1 MHSKMKLLITGG
13 AGFIGSAL
21 IRYLI
26 NESDHE
32 VLNYD
37 ALKYSASLSSLNS
50 IKSSNRY
57 QFVKGDI
64 CDEKLIKNNFE
75 QFQPNGIINL
85 AAESHVDRSIDNPT
99 PFIQSNFFGTYNL
112 LKTANKYFNLL
123 DVETRN
129 KFLFHQVSTDEVYGD
144 IGLSD
149 PPCSELHPYNP
160 SSPYSASKA
169 GSDHLVKSWFRTYNL
184 PIIITNCSNNYGP
197 FHFPEKFIPHIIL
210 NAIQGKKI
218 PIYGNGQQIRDWIH
232 VEDHVRGLMEAFYKG
247 KPGETYNI
255 GGSNE
260 TRNIDTALMICKIL
274 DKLIK
279 DKPTGIKKFKEL
291 IHFVPDRPGHDK
303 RYAINSSKIQTDIGW
318 KPIENFETGLIKTVK
333 WYIDNKE
340 WWNNILKTNYSLS
353 RLGTNK

>member
-32 VLNYD
+32 VLNFD
-37 ALKYSASLSSLNS
+37 ALKYSSSLSSLNS

-64 CDEKLIKNNFE
+64 CDEKLIKKNFE

-85 AAESHVDRSIDNPT
+85 AAESHVDRSIDNPD
-99 PFIQSNFFGTYNL
+99 PFIQSNLFGTYNL

-123 DVETRN
+123 DAKTRN

-149 PPCSELHPYNP
+149 PPCSELHSYNP

-184 PIIITNCSNNYGP
+184 PIVITNCSNNYGP
-197 FHFPEKFIPHIIL
+197 FQFPEKLIPHVIL

-218 PIYGNGQQIRDWIH
+218 PIYGKGQQIRDWIH
-232 VEDHVRGLMEAFYKG
+232 VEDHVRGLIKVFYKG
-247 KPGETYNI
+247 THGETYNI

-260 TRNIDTALMICKIL
+260 IKNIDTVLIICEIL
-274 DKLIK
+274 DELVKKLPSGLQNFK
-279 DKPTGIKKFKEL
+279 DL
-291 IHFVPDRPGHDK
+291 IYFVADRPGHDK
-303 RYAINSSKIQTDIGW
+303 RYAIDSSKIQTNIGW
-318 KPIENFETGLIKTVK
+318 TPIESFETGLRKTVK
-333 WYIDNKE
+333 WYIDNEK
-340 WWNNILKTNYSLS
+340 WWRNILETNYSLS
-353 RLGTNK
+353 RMGIIK